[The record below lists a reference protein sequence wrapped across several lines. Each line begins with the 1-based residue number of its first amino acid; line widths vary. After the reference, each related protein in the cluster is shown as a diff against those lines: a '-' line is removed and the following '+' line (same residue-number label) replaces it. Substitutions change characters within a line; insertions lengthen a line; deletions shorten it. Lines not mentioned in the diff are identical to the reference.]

1 MKNNIEKMR
10 PDKSEI
16 CGEELEYSYCVGPL
30 NLNKATKRACT
41 ALGVELFLDEKMF
54 GALDLLAS
62 RVGDCISA
70 EELSE
75 AMCAGSENPDGK
87 ETALESIDNLIN
99 LICATGHGFMWIEY
113 LPEEGY
119 IFKTHWGHNWKT
131 QSAPVMQKP
140 ANEPTED
147 ELTAA
152 MLKFKKRQ
160 GRYRP
165 PLAAV
170 IAGAAAVA
178 AAIILALMFL
188 LNAPV
193 LQPGEVEP
201 AYAEF
206 DDPQVPLATFNLEDP
221 EDD

>member
-1 MKNNIEKMR
+1 MKNNIEEMR
-10 PDKSEI
+10 PDISEI

-62 RVGDCISA
+62 RVGDCISS
-70 EELSE
+70 EELGK
-75 AMCAGSENPDGK
+75 AVCAGSEDPDRK
-87 ETALESIDNLIN
+87 EMAQESVDNLIK
-99 LICATGHGFMWIEY
+99 LISATGHGFMWIEY

-131 QSAPVMQKP
+131 QSAPVMQEP
-140 ANEPTED
+140 DNEPTED
-147 ELTAA
+147 ELTAT
-152 MLKFKKRQ
+152 MLKFKKR
-160 GRYRP
+160 RSRHRP

-206 DDPQVPLATFNLEDP
+206 DDPQIPLASFDLE
-221 EDD
+221 ED